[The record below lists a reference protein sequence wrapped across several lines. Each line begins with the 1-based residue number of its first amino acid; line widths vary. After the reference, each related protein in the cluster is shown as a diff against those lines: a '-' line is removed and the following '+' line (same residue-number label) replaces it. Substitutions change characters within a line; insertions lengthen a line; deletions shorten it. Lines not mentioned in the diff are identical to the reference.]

1 MLDANGDV
9 EDSPVASIGSRIR
22 YFRTRAGLSRAELAA
37 MAGMSPPL
45 IRQLEVGRSPV
56 AVRTVRRLA
65 RALEIAPEQLLRGPA
80 PSNIQVVRNGG
91 KRHGGGDATAAPAI
105 ARVSAIGTQGIT
117 ELREYK
123 IYEDGTSLDWLVG
136 DGEHVLYVVEGGLWI
151 EFDGQPEVV
160 LNEGDAAAYDA
171 RLPHRWRSA
180 PRARVILL
188 IVDRAASR
196 SEALLSRT

>member
-1 MLDANGDV
+1 MDANGDA

-22 YFRTRAGLSRAELAA
+22 YYRTKVGLSRAELAV

-45 IRQLEVGRSPV
+45 VRQLEVGRSPV

-65 RALEIAPEQLLRGPA
+65 RALGIAPEQLLRDPA
-80 PSNIQVVRNGG
+80 PANIEVVRNGG
-91 KRHGGGDATAAPAI
+91 KRHGVGDATAAPAI
-105 ARVSAIGTQGIT
+105 ARVSPLGTQGIT
-117 ELREYK
+117 ELREYTM
-123 IYEDGTSLDWLVG
+123 YEDDASLDWLVG
-136 DGEHVLYVVEGGLWI
+136 DGENVLYVVEGGLWI

-160 LNEGDAAAYDA
+160 LNEGDAAVYDA

-188 IVDRAASR
+188 IVNGAASR
-196 SEALLSRT
+196 SEAPLSRS